1 MIYKIYFSR
10 ECSEIT
16 LPVCIYFG
24 GEKVRGKNINQFIFF
39 VFHRSDENMSFVE
52 VWAWGERSSFGRRRR
67 WRQERGEPRVAL
79 TKVLMYPSS
88 PVLKMIH
95 LMTSAAWHFKCKF
108 VLCCWWS
115 PVDKGFGL
123 TMALRI
129 PSQVATRHCPS
140 RVDTNAAN
148 AVITAIAISWG
159 VTIYFYTAA
168 QTSSCAIR
176 SLETVHVGTL
186 LNWRPLGICTLFTC

>member
-1 MIYKIYFSR
+1 MFWNHPASLYLFWGGKSTRKEYKSIYILCISPQWWEYVFCRSLSLRRTKLIWTPKTVTSR
-10 ECSEIT
+10 ERRAQSCPDQSPHVSI
-16 LPVCIYFG
+16 LPCAKDDTF
-24 GEKVRGKNINQFIFF
+24 N
-39 VFHRSDENMSFVE
+39 D
-52 VWAWGERSSFGRRRR
+52 
-67 WRQERGEPRVAL
+67 L
-79 TKVLMYPSS
+79 C
-88 PVLKMIH
+88 
-95 LMTSAAWHFKCKF
+95 AAWHFKCKF